1 MSSAEVIKNF
11 IDGEWRD
18 CSSGKRIEVDD
29 PSTGETVAVIAE
41 AGPEEVHLAVAAAD
55 RVFRDRVLIDMH
67 PYDRGRMLF
76 RVADALE
83 ARSDEVAIINCVE
96 TGKALDLARGE
107 VRTAVRYLR
116 YYAGLADKLEG
127 RSIPRGEGLVD
138 YTVRSPFG
146 VSAHIVPWNGP
157 LELTARSLACA
168 IATGN
173 SVVVKSPELAPL
185 SGIELARAC
194 ETAGLPAGA
203 VNVLTGYGQTAG
215 QALIDHP
222 DVRHIV
228 FTGSMATGRTVLKAA
243 AERIVPCIMELGGKS
258 AAVVYSDADFDAVVE
273 AVRIGTYLNAG
284 QNCNNLTRLL
294 VERSIAD
301 ETLERVKACVE
312 GLSIGPGRENC
323 DITPLIS
330 QKQRERVESACRMAL
345 SQGARLVA
353 GGTALSERSGYFMA
367 PTVFSDVAPD
377 SSLFQKEV
385 FGHVLSVTAFDEPIK
400 GIELANDTDQGLAA
414 GVFTRDIDR
423 ALWSADRL
431 WAGQVYVNGWYVGG
445 VETPFGGVKQSGYG
459 REKGQE
465 ALDGYVQTRNIGIR
479 ISQPLSGS
487 GNSVR
492 NSSN

>member
-1 MSSAEVIKNF
+1 MASNDVIKNY

-18 CSSGKRIEVDD
+18 SVAGARIEVDD
-29 PSTGETVAVIAE
+29 PASAETIAVVAE
-41 AGPEEVHLAVAAAD
+41 AGPKDVALAVAAAH

-83 ARSDEVAIINCVE
+83 SRADEVAAINCAE
-96 TGKALDLARGE
+96 TGKALELASGE
-107 VRTAVRYLR
+107 VQTSVRYLR
-116 YYAGLADKLEG
+116 YYGGLADKLEG
-127 RSIPRGEGLVD
+127 RSIPRGANLVD
-138 YTVRSPFG
+138 YTLRSPFG
-146 VSAHIVPWNGP
+146 VSAQIVPWNGP

-185 SGIELARAC
+185 SGVELARAC

-203 VNVLTGYGQTAG
+203 VNVITGYGQTAG
-215 QALIDHP
+215 QALIEHP

-228 FTGSMATGRTVLKAA
+228 FTGSMTTGQTVLETAA
-243 AERIVPCIMELGGKS
+243 KRIVPCIMELGGKS
-258 AAVVYSDADFDAVVE
+258 AAVVYSDADLDGVVE
-273 AVRIGTYLNAG
+273 AVRIGTFLNAG
-284 QNCNNLTRLL
+284 QNCNNLTRLI

-301 ETLERVKACVE
+301 DLMERVKRCVE
-312 GLSIGPGRENC
+312 GLSVGPGRENC

-330 QKQRERVESACRMAL
+330 QKQRQAVQEACKTAL
-345 SQGARLVA
+345 SQGARIVT
-353 GGTALSERSGYFMA
+353 GGKALERSGYFMA
-367 PTVFSDVAPD
+367 ATVFANVARD

-385 FGHVLSVTAFDEPIK
+385 FGPVLAMTTFDDPAMAVD
-400 GIELANDTDQGLAA
+400 LANDTDYGLAA

-423 ALWSADRL
+423 ALWTAERL

-465 ALDGYVQTRNIGIR
+465 ALDSYVQTRNIGIR
-479 ISQPLSGS
+479 ISHPVS
-487 GNSVR
+487 GN
-492 NSSN
+492 

>member
-1 MSSAEVIKNF
+1 MASSDVIKNY

-18 CSSGKRIEVDD
+18 SVSGTRIEVDD
-29 PSTGETVAVIAE
+29 PASAETIAVVAE
-41 AGPEEVHLAVAAAD
+41 AGPEDVELAVAAAH

-83 ARSDEVAIINCVE
+83 ARVDEIAVINCAE
-96 TGKALDLARGE
+96 TGKALELANSE
-107 VRTAVRYLR
+107 VQTAIRYLR
-116 YYAGLADKLEG
+116 YYGGLADKLEG
-127 RSIPRGEGLVD
+127 RSIPRGANLVD

-146 VSAHIVPWNGP
+146 VSAQIVPWNGP

-185 SGIELARAC
+185 SGVELARAC

-203 VNVLTGYGQTAG
+203 VNILTGYGQTAG
-215 QALIDHP
+215 QALIEHP

-228 FTGSMATGRTVLKAA
+228 FTGSMTTGQTVLKTAA
-243 AERIVPCIMELGGKS
+243 DRIVPCIMELGGKS
-258 AAVVYSDADFDAVVE
+258 AAVVYSDADLDCVVE
-273 AVRIGTYLNAG
+273 AVRIGTFLNAG
-284 QNCNNLTRLL
+284 QNCNNLTRLI

-301 ETLERVKACVE
+301 ELVERVKVCVE
-312 GLSIGPGRENC
+312 GLSVGPGRENC
-323 DITPLIS
+323 EITPLIS
-330 QKQRERVESACRMAL
+330 QKQRQAVERACQTAL
-345 SQGARLVA
+345 SEGARLVT
-353 GGTALSERSGYFMA
+353 GGTALEGNGYFMA
-367 PTVFSDVAPD
+367 ATVFASVARG

-385 FGHVLSVTAFDEPIK
+385 FGPVLAVTTFDDPPMAVD
-400 GIELANDTDQGLAA
+400 LANDTDYGLAA

-423 ALWSADRL
+423 ALWTADRL
-431 WAGQVYVNGWYVGG
+431 SAGQVYVNGWYVGG

-465 ALDGYVQTRNIGIR
+465 ALDGYVQTRNVGIQL
-479 ISQPLSGS
+479 SQPSS
-487 GNSVR
+487 GN
-492 NSSN
+492 

>member
-1 MSSAEVIKNF
+1 MASNDVIKNY

-18 CSSGKRIEVDD
+18 SVSGTRIEVDD
-29 PSTGETVAVIAE
+29 PSNAETIAIVAE
-41 AGPEEVHLAVAAAD
+41 AGPRDVELAVAAAH
-55 RVFRDRVLIDMH
+55 RVFRDRVLIGMH

-83 ARSDEVAIINCVE
+83 ARHEEIAVVNCAE
-96 TGKALDLARGE
+96 TGKGLDLARDE
-107 VRTAVRYLR
+107 VRTAIRYLR
-116 YYAGLADKLEG
+116 YYGGLADKLEG
-127 RSIPRGEGLVD
+127 RSIPRGANLVD

-146 VSAHIVPWNGP
+146 VSAQIVPWNGP

-185 SGIELARAC
+185 SGIEIARAC

-203 VNVLTGYGQTAG
+203 VNVLTGYGQIAG
-215 QALIDHP
+215 QALIEHP

-228 FTGSMATGRTVLKAA
+228 FTGSITTGRTVLRSAS
-243 AERIVPCIMELGGKS
+243 ERIVPCIMELGGKS
-258 AAVVYSDADFDAVVE
+258 AAVVYSDADLDCVVE
-273 AVRIGTYLNAG
+273 AVRIGTFLNAG
-284 QNCNNLTRLL
+284 QNCNNLTRLI

-301 ETLERVKACVE
+301 ELVERVKVCVQ
-312 GLSIGPGRENC
+312 GLSVGPGRENC

-330 QKQRERVESACRMAL
+330 QKQRQGVEGACQTAL
-345 SQGARLVA
+345 SQGARLVT

-367 PTVFSDVAPD
+367 ATVFAGVARD

-385 FGHVLSVTAFDEPIK
+385 FGPVLAVTTFDDPVMAVD
-400 GIELANDTDQGLAA
+400 LANDTDHGLAA

-423 ALWSADRL
+423 ALWTADRL

-465 ALDGYVQTRNIGIR
+465 GLDGYVQTRNVGIR
-479 ISQPLSGS
+479 ISQPSS
-487 GNSVR
+487 GN
-492 NSSN
+492 